1 MLASKN
7 LKLALNTAENAARG
21 KFPCQDPIDGLKEFD
36 YERIAKLEVTYE
48 PEIGKIKAFRNKNK
62 DNKKY
67 ISPSQGHKRTRK
79 KIPKFNID
87 EAMKKE

>member
-7 LKLALNTAENAARG
+7 LKLALYTAENAARG

-48 PEIGKIKAFRNKNK
+48 PEIEKIKDFKNQNKNYM
-62 DNKKY
+62 KY
-67 ISPSQGHKRTRK
+67 ISPSHGHKRTRK
-79 KIPKFNID
+79 KIHKFNID